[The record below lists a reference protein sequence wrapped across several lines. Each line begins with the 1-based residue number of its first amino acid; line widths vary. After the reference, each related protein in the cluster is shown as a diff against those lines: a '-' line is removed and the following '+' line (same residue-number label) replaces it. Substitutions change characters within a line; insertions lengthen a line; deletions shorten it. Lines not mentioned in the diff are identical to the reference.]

1 MTDVAPVSQL
11 APGVHRIDLGFV
23 SAYLL
28 KRDDDLTLI
37 DAGFPVDGPAI
48 ADAIG
53 SLGSQ
58 LSDLK
63 RIVLTHGHIDHFGA
77 AAALRSMSGARI
89 LLSRADAA
97 QIARGKA
104 GHAPMEIQPG
114 FDELVVGQLSD
125 PDFVRKTEGRDT
137 ATPMDIDPFVIDGFL
152 EAGKPVEGVVGSEL
166 IPTPG
171 HCRGQMSIILDWE
184 GGIMFTGDAAVNF
197 GGPPSP
203 APLAE
208 DLDVARESF
217 ELLKRFDFEI
227 AAFGHGEPVVTGAS
241 RAFRQE

>member
-1 MTDVAPVSQL
+1 
-11 APGVHRIDLGFV
+11 
-23 SAYLL
+23 
-28 KRDDDLTLI
+28 
-37 DAGFPVDGPAI
+37 
-48 ADAIG
+48 
-53 SLGSQ
+53 
-58 LSDLK
+58 
-63 RIVLTHGHIDHFGA
+63 
-77 AAALRSMSGARI
+77 
-89 LLSRADAA
+89 
-97 QIARGKA
+97 
-104 GHAPMEIQPG
+104 
-114 FDELVVGQLSD
+114 
-125 PDFVRKTEGRDT
+125 
-137 ATPMDIDPFVIDGFL
+137 MDIDPFVIDGFL